1 MAIGKG
7 KKTLGINMKTEMAD
21 ELEERAQSMHLSTA
35 KYCKLVL
42 SDWLASGK
50 KLKLEEH

>member
-1 MAIGKG
+1 
-7 KKTLGINMKTEMAD
+7 MKTGMAA
-21 ELEERAQSMHLSTA
+21 ELEERAKSMHISTA

-42 SDWLASGK
+42 SAWLASGK